1 MHALKIVNKCCN
13 TNIYSYLETPGG
25 QSLNQYLNVVH
36 FFNTGV
42 NQTSVAAQDS
52 HFSAL
57 VSIMCCTIATF
68 FWFNRVLD
76 RGPEQRESKLTVL
89 SPLNI
94 IILISFIIIYYIIIK
109 LLIMENHPSQ
119 NWKRNSLLKS
129 LLLYNIK
136 MCCSFVGTKLSK
148 EEGEDANVNILL
160 DIIRAFP
167 NSYVITTRL
176 TDKLLIGCSPT
187 HESSD

>member
-1 MHALKIVNKCCN
+1 
-13 TNIYSYLETPGG
+13 
-25 QSLNQYLNVVH
+25 
-36 FFNTGV
+36 
-42 NQTSVAAQDS
+42 VAAQDS

-57 VSIMCCTIATF
+57 ASIMCCTIATIF
-68 FWFNRVLD
+68 SFNRVL
-76 RGPEQRESKLTVL
+76 GPGSEQRVSKLTVL

-136 MCCSFVGTKLSK
+136 MCCSIVETKLSK
-148 EEGEDANVNILL
+148 EEGEDANVHILL
-160 DIIRAFP
+160 GIIRAFP
-167 NSYVITTRL
+167 TTYVITTRL